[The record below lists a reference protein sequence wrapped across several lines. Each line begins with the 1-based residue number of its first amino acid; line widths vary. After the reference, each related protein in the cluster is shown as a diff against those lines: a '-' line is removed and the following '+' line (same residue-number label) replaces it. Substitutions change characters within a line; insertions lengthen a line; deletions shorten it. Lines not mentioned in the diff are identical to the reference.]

1 MTGTMPGFHFL
12 KFLPFF
18 SLFLVRFPP
27 KARSERRGTR
37 PPVPRPDA
45 IDAPARAEE
54 GKGGV
59 AGTGATRT
67 HAQPPLGGEH
77 GEDGED
83 PPLAWS
89 EHVGSLAVFG

>member
-1 MTGTMPGFHFL
+1 
-12 KFLPFF
+12 
-18 SLFLVRFPP
+18 LFDPP
-27 KARSERRGTR
+27 EGSNGALAR